1 LVHGG
6 GKMDLVFQLIFT
18 VIGAFLSV
26 MLTLI
31 FVQNGRQI
39 RMLGERMDEGFRK
52 MDEGFRK
59 MDEGLRKIG
68 ELIVVEERSTR
79 ELIKEIKG

>member
-1 LVHGG
+1 
-6 GKMDLVFQLIFT
+6 MDLAFQLIFT

-39 RMLGERMDEGFRK
+39 RMLGEKMDEGFRKMDEGFRK